1 MTLCETAFR
10 EINRKQRANLPP
22 VKYYKRAIVDRLTD
36 FEEAILGYDEEM
48 AMEEASR
55 CLQCPRPQPCMIGCP
70 AGNDLPTAMW
80 HISQGEFI
88 QAARVFSETS
98 PLIEVC
104 GRVCPN
110 LCQES
115 CSESSRRGPISIG
128 KLEAFVADE
137 ARLAGALAIEVS
149 DDKSGKR
156 IAVVGSGPA
165 GITVAEDLVKRG
177 HDVTVYEAWP
187 VPGGVLIYGIPSFK
201 LDKRVVL
208 LKIDDLKE
216 AGVEFVTN
224 TRIGEKITIDDL
236 QREYD
241 AVFLG
246 TGAGVEAKMNIPG
259 EELTNIYSST
269 DFLIRANVP
278 PYMLPPGRR
287 DVPYVGQHVA
297 VIGGGDT
304 AVDCARSARRLGADD
319 VTIVYRRTEA
329 EMPGNR
335 AERYTCL
342 EEGVK
347 IEYLQAPVEYIGDEK
362 GRVKAMKVIR
372 MELGEPDSSGRRRP
386 VPIEGSEFDQEVD
399 SVALAVGYWPDPFL
413 GEQTAELTTHR
424 WGLIKT
430 DEEVGATSREGVFAA
445 GDNVHGPDLVIT
457 AVLGAHKAAESI
469 DAYLNAQEISP
480 GDFILVRASLGGFR
494 CFYLNKD
501 DLRVCSNLE
510 KLHCS
515 HDPLNLVKEI
525 FFCKFHHISGHLTGV
540 ELTTGVSNH
549 L

>member
-1 MTLCETAFR
+1 MTLSETAFR
-10 EINRKQRANLPP
+10 EISRKQRANLEP
-22 VKYYKRAIVDRLTD
+22 VKYYKRAPEDRRTD
-36 FEEAILGYDEEM
+36 FEEAILGYDAEM

-55 CLQCPRPQPCMIGCP
+55 CLQCPDPQPCMTGCP
-70 AGNDLPTAMW
+70 AGNDLATALW
-80 HISQGEFI
+80 HISEGEFI
-88 QAARVFSETS
+88 QAAQVLSETS

-115 CSESSRRGPISIG
+115 CAHSLRRGPISIG

-137 ARLAGALAIEVS
+137 ARLVGALKIEVPAT
-149 DDKSGKR
+149 KSGKR
-156 IAVVGSGPA
+156 VAIVGSGPA
-165 GITVAEDLVKRG
+165 GITVAEDLIKRG
-177 HDVTVYEAWP
+177 HEVTIFEAWP

-208 LKIDDLKE
+208 LKIDDLE
-216 AGVEFVTN
+216 DAGVTFITN
-224 TRIGEKITIDDL
+224 TRIGDQITIDDL

-246 TGAGVEAKMNIPG
+246 TGAGVEASMDIPG
-259 EELTNIYSST
+259 EDLSNIYSST
-269 DFLIRANVP
+269 DFLIRASVP
-278 PYMLPPGRR
+278 PYMLPPDRR
-287 DVPYVGQHVA
+287 DVPYVGQRVA

-304 AVDCARSARRLGADD
+304 AVDCARSAIRLGADE

-347 IEYLQAPVEYIGDEK
+347 IEYLQAPVAYIGDEQ

-386 VPIEGSEFDQEVD
+386 VRLEGSEFIQEVD
-399 SVALAVGYWPDPFL
+399 SVALAIGYWPDPFL
-413 GEQTAELTTHR
+413 SERTDDLETHR

-430 DEEVGATSREGVFAA
+430 DEEVGATSRAGVFAA

-457 AVLGAHKAAESI
+457 AVLGARRAAESI
-469 DAYLNAQEISP
+469 DAYLNAHPIP
-480 GDFILVRASLGGFR
+480 WVVA
-494 CFYLNKD
+494 K
-501 DLRVCSNLE
+501 SN
-510 KLHCS
+510 
-515 HDPLNLVKEI
+515 
-525 FFCKFHHISGHLTGV
+525 
-540 ELTTGVSNH
+540 
-549 L
+549 